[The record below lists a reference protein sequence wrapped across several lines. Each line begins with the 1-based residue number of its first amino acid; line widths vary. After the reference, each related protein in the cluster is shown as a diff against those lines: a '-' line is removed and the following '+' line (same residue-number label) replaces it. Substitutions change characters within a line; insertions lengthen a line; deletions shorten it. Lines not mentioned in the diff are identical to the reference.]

1 VEELLRIR
9 DLEVS
14 FQRGRLSPETQPGL
28 GRQGPSAPA
37 QENSG
42 KQPGLPLQGPSP
54 AAAGVARAL
63 RGIDLALAPGEVHG
77 LVGESGSGKTVT
89 ATCVLGLLPMPPARI
104 NRGQILFED
113 RDLLAVSETE
123 RRRLRGRKMAM
134 IFQEPGK
141 YLNPALRNGE
151 QIVEMLMLHL
161 GLERPEADRR
171 ALELLARVG
180 LPGGRRVLRGYPHE
194 LSGGMKQRLMIA
206 MAVSCSPQLLIADEP
221 TTALDVTLQK
231 QILRL
236 LLALRESTGMAV
248 LFISHD
254 LRIVREIS
262 GRISVIYAGRIV
274 ESAVTSELFE
284 RPLHP
289 YTRLLLA
296 SIPDAAKRG
305 TPLRV
310 IPGGVPDAEHVPAGC
325 AFHPRCPLAEEM
337 CGEVLPGKREYGN
350 GAGPHTAECHLI
362 GKKWPDS

>member
-1 VEELLRIR
+1 MEELLRIR

-14 FQRGRLSPETQPGL
+14 FWRASRAPTRQALESPGAEASFTRLE
-28 GRQGPSAPA
+28 
-37 QENSG
+37 
-42 KQPGLPLQGPSP
+42 PSP
-54 AAAGVARAL
+54 AGGVARAV
-63 RGIDLALAPGEVHG
+63 RGIELSLSRGEVHG

-89 ATCVLGLLPMPPARI
+89 ATCILGLLPIPPARVD
-104 NRGQILFED
+104 RGQILFAG
-113 RDLLAVSETE
+113 RDLLAADEAE
-123 RRRLRGRKMAM
+123 RRRLRGRNMAM

-151 QIVEMLMLHL
+151 QIVEMLVLHL
-161 GLERPEADRR
+161 GLERSEADRR

-236 LLALRESTGMAV
+236 LLTLRESTGMAV

-254 LRIVREIS
+254 LRIVHEVS
-262 GRISVIYAGRIV
+262 ERISVIYAGRIV
-274 ESAVTSELFE
+274 ESAAKNELFQ

-296 SIPDAAKRG
+296 SIPDAGKRG
-305 TPLRV
+305 RPLRV
-310 IPGGVPDAEHVPAGC
+310 IPGSVPDAEHVPAGC
-325 AFHPRCPLAEEM
+325 AFHPRCPLAEQVCREA
-337 CGEVLPGKREYGN
+337 LPARRDYGN
-350 GAGPHTAECHLI
+350 GAGHSAECHLV